1 MTITLPLSTA
11 AQYIIESKIPMGLVQ
26 LPQLPS
32 NIYTKHIGT
41 PVYTDP
47 TPAQQVP
54 VILALY
60 YAHAYPAHY
69 YQNPVQ
75 VAVQTDI
82 KL

>member
-1 MTITLPLSTA
+1 MTITLPLSAA
-11 AQYIIESKIPMGLVQ
+11 AQYIIESKIPMGLVE
-26 LPQLPS
+26 LPAIPGT
-32 NIYTKHIGT
+32 IHTKHIGT

-69 YQNPVQ
+69 YTNPVQ
-75 VAVQTDI
+75 VDVQATI